1 MMWQKLLVVL
11 IRHVTFFWRHILSF
25 SVTISPQVYG
35 PKHSV
40 GLQMLQLESKMQAAM
55 LSHQDT
61 VQCRFNASVLS
72 VTQKDLTLVEKK
84 LCQDVKKLNVF
95 CWFFFFF
102 FFLLFLLKPVII
114 TYFLKELCILS
125 I

>member
-1 MMWQKLLVVL
+1 
-11 IRHVTFFWRHILSF
+11 
-25 SVTISPQVYG
+25 
-35 PKHSV
+35 
-40 GLQMLQLESKMQAAM
+40 MQAAM

-102 FFLLFLLKPVII
+102 FFPSIFAQARN
-114 TYFLKELCILS
+114 YNILP
-125 I
+125 